1 MTTEV
6 RSQMTIAIGLAMEAH
21 KDQKYGKLPYLA
33 HLAQVDNLVVQ
44 IYKPKGLGP
53 SDPYSKDPGDEMD
66 CLRAIAFLHDILE
79 DTDLS
84 TLDLHIAGVNDTV
97 INAVVAMTKWDGV
110 SYNQYIQN
118 VKENE
123 LALKVKLC
131 DTSANLMNSCLE
143 GNTKRINKYTKQI
156 QLLGGF

>member
-6 RSQMTIAIGLAMEAH
+6 RSQMTIALELAMEAH
-21 KDQKYGKLPYLA
+21 KDQKYGKLPYIA

-53 SDPYSKDPGDEMD
+53 SDPYSKHPGDEMD

-79 DTDLS
+79 DTDVS
-84 TLDLHIAGVNDTV
+84 VHQLHLEGLNQSV
-97 INAVVAMTKWDGV
+97 IDAVVAMTKWPDL
-110 SYNQYIQN
+110 SYPRYILQ

>member
-1 MTTEV
+1 MTAEV
-6 RSQMTIAIGLAMEAH
+6 RSQMTIAIGLAIEAH
-21 KDQKYGKLPYLA
+21 KDQKYGKLPYIA

-53 SDPYSKDPGDEMD
+53 SDPYSKEPGDEMD

-79 DTDLS
+79 DTDV
-84 TLDLHIAGVNDTV
+84 TQVDLRDAGILPEVV
-97 INAVVAMTKWDGV
+97 MAVVAMTKWPDL
-110 SYNQYIQN
+110 SYPRYILQ

-123 LALKVKLC
+123 LARKVKLC